1 MSATCRFGWLAAS
14 LVVVGCSASSR
25 DHPSPVLDPGPHRG
39 ALRKIDGADGFIEVV
54 TEPIRDAPSGTP
66 KFRVAIY
73 WLDHAQTGVIR
84 PMPTDVTM
92 TAAWPDAPTPQALD
106 LTIDPVPGDP
116 AGAAKFVAPA
126 ADHRGEPTGT
136 VRAKMGNDPIS
147 APL

>member
-1 MSATCRFGWLAAS
+1 MNMTCRFGLLAAA
-14 LVVVGCSASSR
+14 LGVAGCSASSG

-54 TEPIRDAPSGTP
+54 TEPVRDAPSGSP

-73 WLDHAQTGVIR
+73 WLDRAQTGSIR
-84 PMPTDVTM
+84 PMPTDVVM
-92 TAAWPDAPTPQALD
+92 TAAWPDTPTPQTID
-106 LTIDPVPGDP
+106 LTIDPAPGDP

-126 ADHRGEPTGT
+126 VDHRGEPTGT
-136 VRAKMGNDPIS
+136 VRARMSNHPVS